1 MLLCSLHQGFHVQ
14 GRILGKLT
22 GYKTIMAFLISTP
35 YETFSLKR
43 RTCTCRTDQKKMLMK
58 SLVPVVQ
65 SLDNI
70 IIMPL
75 DKLLSRV

>member
-22 GYKTIMAFLISTP
+22 GYKAIMAFLISTP

-43 RTCTCRTDQKKMLMK
+43 STCRTDQKKMLMK